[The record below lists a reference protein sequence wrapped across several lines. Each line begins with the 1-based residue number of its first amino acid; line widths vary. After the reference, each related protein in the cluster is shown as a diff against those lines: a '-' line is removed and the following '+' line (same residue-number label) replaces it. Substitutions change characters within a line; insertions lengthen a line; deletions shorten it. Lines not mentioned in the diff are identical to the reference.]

1 MGRKRGKIDLKF
13 LSAQT
18 NQHPHK
24 GTQMTAVPSQLPS
37 SLPELMVHSVTTT
50 LLRTG

>member
-18 NQHPHK
+18 SQYLHK
-24 GTQMTAVPSQLPS
+24 GSQMTAVPSQLPP
-37 SLPELMVHSVTTT
+37 SLLELMVHSVTTT